1 MAAHARPALATAADP
16 RPHPAAG
23 GSGAEGRLRLALA
36 IALLAAA
43 ALAYQLLLMR
53 WLAIAHWH
61 PFAVMIISLAL
72 LGHGASGT
80 WLSLWLRNPGEARAR
95 TRFELR
101 FATCAVLFALSA
113 VAALWL
119 ARVVPFNGREMVW
132 DARQLLWL
140 AALYLVLAVPF
151 FFAATCFGL
160 AFVRHGDRIPALY
173 GADLIGAGLGALA
186 AVALLAL
193 PVDRGLLLA
202 ASGGPLAA
210 ALVAPRWAHRSA
222 CVLVAAAVLAL
233 LPGRTL
239 APVVNEFKGLSKAL
253 LLPDARIVAERHGP
267 YGWLAVVE
275 SPRVPMRYAPGL
287 STENT
292 DEVPLQLGL
301 FTDGDALSVIT
312 RNDGTPA
319 ALAYLGRMTSALPYR
334 LRHQPSVL
342 VLGAGGGQEV
352 LQALALGARAV
363 DAVEFNPQRLQLV
376 RDDYAAFGGGLYRD
390 PRVRVF
396 NAEPRAFVRAG
407 TRRYDLIV
415 LASGDSFAAGG
426 AGVQAAAEHYGLTVE
441 ALRDYLARVAPG
453 GLLAVTRWSKQ
464 PPRDELKLFA
474 TAVAA
479 LRAGGVTDLRTH
491 IVAIR
496 NWDASTW
503 VVKRDGFDAG
513 ELASLRAFTDTHGFD
528 PVHLPGLRA
537 TDASRFHA
545 LDRPT
550 LVEGARALASPRA
563 GDYLRDY
570 KFAIAPASD
579 DRPYF
584 GNFFRWRALPELWRL
599 REQGSAVLLDSGT
612 LLLLATLL
620 QALPLALLLV
630 LLPLLALPRAGAGA
644 GEKTVHRGRVGAY
657 FIALGLAFMLV
668 EIATLSRLTL
678 LVGHPLLAATVG
690 LAGFLLCAGGG
701 SLYAQHLL
709 ARAGA
714 ERLEVDVANTVR
726 RVVFVIAL
734 GMLWQFAVFTATH
747 ELGAGWPVSARAAA
761 GLLGIAP
768 LAFAMGLPFALGLAR
783 LARSAPAFVPWAW
796 GLNGCASVLAAI
808 AALLLAMA
816 IGLRATLLC
825 ALALYAFA
833 AWVWRAG
840 DPPSFVVPSLLGMR
854 GEPSKLGTT
863 ARRQYRSSGSTS
875 SDQRTLRASGDAC
888 SAGSA
893 ASSAACNARR
903 SGDDTS
909 SCAR

>member
-1 MAAHARPALATAADP
+1 MNPTLPAPARRPPARGAEHPGVRPRASQRRIPAEDP
-16 RPHPAAG
+16 RAG
-23 GSGAEGRLRLALA
+23 GEATGRLTLA
-36 IALLAAA
+36 IALVSAA

-80 WLSLWLRNPGEARAR
+80 WLSLWLRDQGGKARM
-95 TRFELR
+95 RFELR
-101 FATCAVLFALSA
+101 FAACAAGFALSA

-119 ARVVPFNGREMVW
+119 ARRIPFNGLELVW
-132 DARQLLWL
+132 DPRQLLWL
-140 AALYLVLAVPF
+140 AILYVLLAVPF
-151 FFAATCFGL
+151 LFAASCFGL
-160 AFVRHGDRIPALY
+160 AFARHGERIPALY
-173 GADLIGAGLGALA
+173 GADLIGAGLGALL

-210 ALVAPRWAHRSA
+210 ALVAPRWPQRLA
-222 CVLVAAAVLAL
+222 CVLVAVAVLAL
-233 LPGRTL
+233 LPGRAL

-253 LLPDARIVAERHGP
+253 LLPDARVIAERDGP
-267 YGWLAVVE
+267 YGWLAVVA
-275 SPRVPMRYAPGL
+275 SPRVPMRHAPGL
-287 STENT
+287 STANT

-301 FTDGDALSVIT
+301 FTDGDGLSVIT
-312 RNDGTPA
+312 RDSGRPET
-319 ALAYLGRMTSALPYR
+319 LATLGRMTSALPYR
-334 LRHQPSVL
+334 LQSRPSVL

-363 DAVEFNPQRLQLV
+363 DAVEFNPQRLALV
-376 RDDYAAFGGGLYRD
+376 RDDYAAFAGGLYRD
-390 PRVRVF
+390 PRVHVF

-407 TRRYDLIV
+407 TRRYDLVV

-426 AGVQAAAEHYGLTVE
+426 AGVQAAAEQYALTVE
-441 ALRDYLARVAPG
+441 ALRDYLARLAPG

-474 TAVAA
+474 TALAA
-479 LRAGGVTDLRTH
+479 LRADGAVDPGAR

-503 VVKRDGFDAG
+503 VVRPDGFDAG
-513 ELASLRAFTDTHGFD
+513 ALAALRAFADTHGFD
-528 PVHLPGLRA
+528 PVHLPGLA
-537 TDASRFHA
+537 AADASRFHA
-545 LDRPT
+545 LDRAD
-550 LVEGARALASPRA
+550 LFEGANALSSPRA

-612 LLLLATLL
+612 LLLLATGL
-620 QALPLALLLV
+620 QALPLAAGLV
-630 LLPLLALPRAGAGA
+630 LLPLLALPRARDA
-644 GEKTVHRGRVGAY
+644 ETIVPRGRVGAY

-690 LAGFLLCAGGG
+690 LAGFLLFAGSG
-701 SLYAQHLL
+701 SLVAQRWL
-709 ARAGA
+709 AGWGA
-714 ERLEVDVANTVR
+714 DGVARRLEVEFSATLR
-726 RVVFVIAL
+726 RVVFAIAL
-734 GMLWQFAVFTATH
+734 GLGWQIAVFSASH
-747 ELGAGWPVSARAAA
+747 AFGAGWPISVRAAA

-783 LARSAPAFVPWAW
+783 LARTAPAFVPWAW

-825 ALALYAFA
+825 GLALYALA
-833 AWVWRAG
+833 AWVWHAG
-840 DPPSFVVPSLLGMR
+840 DAPLS
-854 GEPSKLGTT
+854 
-863 ARRQYRSSGSTS
+863 
-875 SDQRTLRASGDAC
+875 
-888 SAGSA
+888 
-893 ASSAACNARR
+893 
-903 SGDDTS
+903 
-909 SCAR
+909 